1 MAPESKFSR
10 RRRKVLALA
19 PAVVA
24 SPIASS
30 AHANADD
37 SGQLARWLR
46 TSAQP
51 IHEYSSAAARLAERL
66 VDVRVVGIGE
76 GTHGTHEDFAF
87 KAALIVELAR
97 TGTIDTVA
105 FEASRRAGVALN
117 DFVAAKSAD
126 SAAAAMRKGL
136 YSIWHCKEVEQL
148 LVSLRTLA
156 QSRQR
161 PIQIVGLDVQAAA
174 NDTSFALSS
183 AAKLGLLDL
192 ELERDLAGLSS
203 ASHPGKAVAAMQSEE
218 HARVRRALKGLALA
232 LSAQRDFNADA
243 EGGFLAA
250 VAAEH
255 GFELLLTSHAD
266 TVADASAS
274 MIAVRDRGM
283 AAIALE
289 VARKGSVAIW
299 AHNGH
304 VDRQTPM
311 ALGALPMGYHLDK
324 SLGPAYA
331 VVKFAW
337 ADGSIHAIDMR
348 AAMGASATSR
358 PSFRVFRAPNNRP
371 GSIGRI
377 LLDAGLGDTWIDLRA
392 LPNVGWA
399 QEFLARSVTWSSIG
413 YAFDERAWELAGSH
427 PSHPVGRGTDVVVFF
442 PVISP
447 SHRFEAL

>member
-1 MAPESKFSR
+1 
-10 RRRKVLALA
+10 
-19 PAVVA
+19 
-24 SPIASS
+24 
-30 AHANADD
+30 
-37 SGQLARWLR
+37 
-46 TSAQP
+46 
-51 IHEYSSAAARLAERL
+51 
-66 VDVRVVGIGE
+66 
-76 GTHGTHEDFAF
+76 
-87 KAALIVELAR
+87 
-97 TGTIDTVA
+97 
-105 FEASRRAGVALN
+105 
-117 DFVAAKSAD
+117 
-126 SAAAAMRKGL
+126 
-136 YSIWHCKEVEQL
+136 
-148 LVSLRTLA
+148 
-156 QSRQR
+156 
-161 PIQIVGLDVQAAA
+161 
-174 NDTSFALSS
+174 
-183 AAKLGLLDL
+183 
-192 ELERDLAGLSS
+192 
-203 ASHPGKAVAAMQSEE
+203 
-218 HARVRRALKGLALA
+218 
-232 LSAQRDFNADA
+232 
-243 EGGFLAA
+243 
-250 VAAEH
+250 
-255 GFELLLTSHAD
+255 
-266 TVADASAS
+266 

-289 VARKGSVAIW
+289 FARKGSVAIW

-348 AAMGASATSR
+348 AALGASATSR

-413 YAFDERAWELAGSH
+413 YAFDERAWELAASH
-427 PSHPVGRGTDVVVFF
+427 SSRPVDRGTDVVVFF